1 MSIGQCELHL
11 LMTMSSFHLFSII
24 LFWKTHKHSMIR
36 NEKKER
42 RRKCH
47 TRISLSLCKQIFS
60 TWQSLLSQIFTNI
73 YEPPTNNTQHVIY
86 ILWVRKITQISVCVC
101 VISVYMWK
109 YETNKNIYR
118 YARITSNNFS
128 NRLRYATYLID
139 RNKYRSTHRK
149 DFHPP

>member
-11 LMTMSSFHLFSII
+11 LMTMSSFHLFYII

-101 VISVYMWK
+101 VLSPYKCENTKPTKIS
-109 YETNKNIYR
+109 
-118 YARITSNNFS
+118 
-128 NRLRYATYLID
+128 ID
-139 RNKYRSTHRK
+139 THEL
-149 DFHPP
+149 HPTIFQIDLGTQRTL